1 MNRTTQVHEIECSW
15 NRTASKIETQF
26 NRVST
31 QSGKQMERPFIVI
44 KDEAF
49 LSLPILRRRMRGFAV
64 LLAQSVDKKWT
75 VKGKSPWSSQSSGK
89 DELSICWQGDL
100 LVTWL
105 QTACAVRL
113 TESAR
118 LAMTQRQKGTFEP
131 IMLSCPAI
139 GCGCF
144 CLFWWLFYVNEQL
157 QPYTIILKAYLNRYC
172 VFEKLMRFHDLWLE
186 R

>member
-1 MNRTTQVHEIECSW
+1 MRHSFHC
-15 NRTASKIETQF
+15 RF
-26 NRVST
+26 
-31 QSGKQMERPFIVI
+31 
-44 KDEAF
+44 
-49 LSLPILRRRMRGFAV
+49 LRRRMRGFAV

-118 LAMTQRQKGTFEP
+118 LAMTQRQKGTFWANYVKLP
-131 IMLSCPAI
+131 GYWLRMFLSIFDDFSTSMNNCNPTPSFSKLI
-139 GCGCF
+139 WTDTV
-144 CLFWWLFYVNEQL
+144 CLRNWWDFM
-157 QPYTIILKAYLNRYC
+157 TSGLKDRIWPSN
-172 VFEKLMRFHDLWLE
+172 F
-186 R
+186 